1 MSPSAKV
8 AKLPAAVARSG
19 MTGSPALSPQ
29 LLPRRPAFVLLAHPA
44 LKPGRDSRISVPAW
58 GAAGGR
64 SLPAPG
70 ALCPPV
76 AVQPL
81 ASRAGDQRL
90 GSLSG
95 PATGAPLRALGPAA
109 ARSSGRRGP
118 PSLARGI
125 GGRASRMRRRRPA
138 PRGAGG
144 WEWQSF
150 FPRLWAELPAHPPP
164 SPWRKARFHLP
175 RASREVPSH
184 SADLIPGHGDTAPPA
199 RAARG
204 TSGRDAPRKF

>member
-109 ARSSGRRGP
+109 ARSSPGGLP
-118 PSLARGI
+118 PSLGELGAGL
-125 GGRASRMRRRRPA
+125 RACAAGAPRPA
-138 PRGAGG
+138 GRGAGNG
-144 WEWQSF
+144 SLSF
-150 FPRLWAELPAHPPP
+150 PGSGLSFLPTLLPHSGEKLGFTFPELHGRSPVTPP
-164 SPWRKARFHLP
+164 
-175 RASREVPSH
+175 
-184 SADLIPGHGDTAPPA
+184 T
-199 RAARG
+199 
-204 TSGRDAPRKF
+204 